1 MATVAS
7 RLTSTGTLLI
17 SGEFNEVAGTAIR
30 LTVNNQYAA
39 FFDEVTLQGVPN
51 LAKRESN
58 TGTIFVTGFFDEVTI
73 SSGTTGGGAG
83 GPVVTS
89 GLQVQLRPSSYSG
102 SGTTWTD
109 TQGNANAT
117 LVGSPSYNGTTGFTF
132 DGSTQYGTLPSVFGT
147 TDFDNSGSYTI
158 EIWFRPA
165 AGQLMAASTLF
176 SKRGNASNKTYPY
189 HMDYTEPGTNVSND
203 ADVATPFQGN
213 TNAISIPVL
222 TNNWYQNI
230 CVWNYTASDIGGNV
244 AEKNTAWL
252 NGVKQTLS
260 NGNLSTFTSPSNN
273 FQASIA
279 RFLGLP
285 PTGIIP
291 GWFKGQIGIIRIY
304 NRALTSTEIQ
314 QNFDADKGIFGL

>member
-7 RLTSTGTLLI
+7 RLTSTGTLLT
-17 SGEFNEVAGTAIR
+17 SGELNEIAGTAIR
-30 LTVNNQYAA
+30 LTADNQYAA

-51 LAKRESN
+51 LAKRETN
-58 TGTIFVTGFFDEVTI
+58 TGTILVTGFFDEVTI
-73 SSGTTGGGAG
+73 SSGPAGGGS
-83 GPVVTS
+83 VVTS

-102 SGTTWTD
+102 SGDTWTD

-132 DGSTQYGTLPSVFGT
+132 DGESQWGTLPSVFGS

-158 EIWFRPA
+158 EIWFNPA
-165 AGQLMAASTLF
+165 PSTKASATIF
-176 SKRGNASNKTYPY
+176 TKFTQGTNIYPY
-189 HMDYTEPGTNVSND
+189 NITYSWGGSNVSNV
-203 ADVATPFQGN
+203 ADVVTPDQPN
-213 TNAISIPVL
+213 TNALSANVL

-230 CVWNYTASDIGGNV
+230 CVWNYTGSDIGGNG
-244 AEKNTAWL
+244 ADQNTAWL
-252 NGVKQTLS
+252 NGVKQTIN
-260 NGNLSTFTSPSNN
+260 NGNLSTFSSPSNN

-279 RFLGLP
+279 RRLGL
-285 PTGIIP
+285 GSGSNNP

-314 QNFDADKGIFGL
+314 QNFNADKDIFGL